1 MSESEKGAQQIFFN
15 SKFPKLGFNI
25 STAHFEWVLNDMV
38 WEIALFNAE
47 YEFAS
52 VFKALTKA
60 FSKIVHSAW
69 MKANKM
75 THQLIF
81 IP

>member
-1 MSESEKGAQQIFFN
+1 
-15 SKFPKLGFNI
+15 
-25 STAHFEWVLNDMV
+25 MV